1 MMIRWWWEW
10 LQDAAAAA
18 AADGFGS
25 WAKSCCSC
33 HLVWWSRVA
42 GAIWSHL
49 TLLLPTFLFL
59 QTGKLIF
66 SADCQP
72 SSSVLVFEAPQLGDS
87 LAAQRE
93 LRDIVEIHPFE
104 QCFVA
109 MRRDKSAI
117 FWGRDQEPQ
126 VFRDVTKV
134 GVTKRGLAALKLFCI
149 SDKFLL
155 CQSWCTPPFEI
166 GWIETF
172 WLCAYRNYFFVMR
185 CGLDIMF
192 WTQSSGARYSP

>member
-1 MMIRWWWEW
+1 MVLVPGRNNVVHVIWY
-10 LQDAAAAA
+10 
-18 AADGFGS
+18 DGR
-25 WAKSCCSC
+25 
-33 HLVWWSRVA
+33 VSRVQFDP
-42 GAIWSHL
+42 ISRYYCQHL
-49 TLLLPTFLFL
+49 YFFRLGFF
-59 QTGKLIF
+59 F

-149 SDKFLL
+149 SEKFYFVSHDVHRPLRSAVL
-155 CQSWCTPPFEI
+155 RPF
-166 GWIETF
+166 GCVRTETIA
-172 WLCAYRNYFFVMR
+172 L
-185 CGLDIMF
+185 
-192 WTQSSGARYSP
+192 

>member
-1 MMIRWWWEW
+1 MLFMSFGMM
-10 LQDAAAAA
+10 
-18 AADGFGS
+18 
-25 WAKSCCSC
+25 
-33 HLVWWSRVA
+33 VA
-42 GAIWSHL
+42 CRGCNLIPSHAIIANIFISSDWD
-49 TLLLPTFLFL
+49 FF
-59 QTGKLIF
+59 F

-149 SDKFLL
+149 SEKFYFVSHDVHRPLRSAVL
-155 CQSWCTPPFEI
+155 RPF
-166 GWIETF
+166 GCVRTETIA
-172 WLCAYRNYFFVMR
+172 L
-185 CGLDIMF
+185 
-192 WTQSSGARYSP
+192 